1 MTERD
6 DPRPT
11 VSGSDRATR
20 IDHDDYDDYDDH
32 P

>member
-20 IDHDDYDDYDDH
+20 IDHDDYDDH

>member
-20 IDHDDYDDYDDH
+20 IDHDGYGDH